1 MLDIFP
7 ATFKSQGKSVP
18 RSSRNQLRLTLTNVL
33 PHNSVSGPNPVYPYW
48 PLQQRAPN
56 EVKGAGN
63 DAISSDGRLLNGF
76 VSGEGGYFGRIFP
89 LFLYPSYIWEE
100 AVAELGISHLI
111 GILLPTNWKKV
122 TRAR

>member
-18 RSSRNQLRLTLTNVL
+18 RSSRNQLRLMLTNVL

-56 EVKGAGN
+56 EVKAAGN
-63 DAISSDGRLLNGF
+63 DAISSNGRLLYGF
-76 VSGEGGYFGRIFP
+76 VSGEGDTLAGFFSFFVPFIYLGGSGGRIR
-89 LFLYPSYIWEE
+89 
-100 AVAELGISHLI
+100 
-111 GILLPTNWKKV
+111 N
-122 TRAR
+122 